1 MMRHSGIGT
10 YIRNMVP
17 GIAAKRP
24 DFRFTILCS
33 DLSDAKDTFGPE
45 MQYIQTAAPIYSVAE
60 QIVIPFR
67 VPACDL
73 FWSPHYN
80 VPVFTARPLVV
91 TIHDLAHIRLPELFP
106 QMHKRTY
113 AHVMLRAAA
122 NKARAII
129 CVSDFTKA
137 ELLDTLGNRYED
149 KCHVVHNGL
158 DPSWLSIPGGPSP
171 HPKPYIL
178 YVGNVKPHKNIS
190 RLLDAFAAI
199 HTRVPHDLL
208 LVGQQSGFRTGDASA
223 LAKAQAVSGR
233 VHFTG
238 QVDQEQLKQ
247 YYVHATMLAFPSLY
261 EGFGLPALEAFAAGC
276 PVLAS
281 RAGPF
286 PEVCGPAAE
295 YVDPYS
301 VDSIAGSMMKL
312 IEGPARRESLVQ
324 MARERA
330 QHFSWSSAA
339 QQVAAVMFA
348 IAANRR

>member
-17 GIAAKRP
+17 AISQRRP

-33 DLSDAKDTFGPE
+33 DLSDARNTFGPE
-45 MQYIQTAAPIYSVAE
+45 MQYIQTAAPIYSLVE

-67 VPACDL
+67 APACDL

-80 VPVFTARPLVV
+80 VPVFAARPVMV

-106 QMHKRTY
+106 QIHKRLY

-137 ELLDTLGNRYED
+137 ELLDTLGNRYEG

-158 DPSWLSIPGGPSP
+158 DPSWASIPTGASP

-190 RLLDAFAAI
+190 RLLDAFAAV

-223 LAKAQAVSGR
+223 LAKAQAMPDR
-233 VHFTG
+233 IHFTG
-238 QVDQEQLKQ
+238 QVDAERLKQ
-247 YYVHATMLAFPSLY
+247 YYAHATMLAFPSLY

-301 VDSIAGSMMKL
+301 VDSIAGGIIKL
-312 IEGPARRESLVQ
+312 VEDPARRESLSKQ
-324 MARERA
+324 GRQRAR
-330 QHFSWSSAA
+330 QFSWSSAA
-339 QQVAAVMFA
+339 DKVAAIMFA
-348 IAANRR
+348 VAAGRG